1 MKDLSERTIS
11 LFSES
16 TRDKLLKKSLEL
28 FNKKGYVSVTTSL
41 LASSS
46 NMREGNLWYHFKSKK
61 NLVESHIELF
71 KENIS
76 LKLEEVDRIDLEILI
91 KKLFSQYYFNWDFR
105 YLFRDNLV
113 NNFSTDRSL
122 TSQLNNLTV
131 LRFNKIKEEALIGRE
146 VGVFDFKDNEIEEL
160 SEIIFLLADNW
171 FALSSKKY
179 PDKNEEFLVR
189 RGMRLLIK
197 ASEPYLSV
205 GSKKVINNLYGEFS
219 I

>member
-11 LFSES
+11 LFSDS

-46 NMREGNLWYHFKSKK
+46 NVREGNLWYHFKSKK

-76 LKLEEVDRIDLEILI
+76 LKLEDVDRIDLESLI

-113 NNFSTDRSL
+113 NNFPTDRVL
-122 TSQLNNLTV
+122 TSKLNDLAGEGWLLMHV
-131 LRFNKIKEEALIGRE
+131 
-146 VGVFDFKDNEIEEL
+146 VSGVESDAGKDDGNG
-160 SEIIFLLADNW
+160 IFITRYI
-171 FALSSKKY
+171 FSKRTK
-179 PDKNEEFLVR
+179 
-189 RGMRLLIK
+189 
-197 ASEPYLSV
+197 
-205 GSKKVINNLYGEFS
+205 
-219 I
+219 

>member
-1 MKDLSERTIS
+1 M
-11 LFSES
+11 
-16 TRDKLLKKSLEL
+16 
-28 FNKKGYVSVTTSL
+28 
-41 LASSS
+41 
-46 NMREGNLWYHFKSKK
+46 
-61 NLVESHIELF
+61 
-71 KENIS
+71 
-76 LKLEEVDRIDLEILI
+76 
-91 KKLFSQYYFNWDFR
+91 
-105 YLFRDNLV
+105 
-113 NNFSTDRSL
+113 NNFPTDRSL
-122 TSQLNNLTV
+122 TSKLNDLTV
-131 LRFNKIKEEALIGRE
+131 LRLNKIKEEALIGRE

>member
-1 MKDLSERTIS
+1 MCVKETFGITSNQKRIWLSRIS
-11 LFSES
+11 NF
-16 TRDKLLKKSLEL
+16 LK
-28 FNKKGYVSVTTSL
+28 
-41 LASSS
+41 
-46 NMREGNLWYHFKSKK
+46 R
-61 NLVESHIELF
+61 
-71 KENIS
+71 S
-76 LKLEEVDRIDLEILI
+76 LKLEDVDRIDLESLI

-113 NNFSTDRSL
+113 NNFPTDRSL
-122 TSQLNNLTV
+122 TSKLNDLTV

-146 VGVFDFKDNEIEEL
+146 VGVFDFKDIEVEEL